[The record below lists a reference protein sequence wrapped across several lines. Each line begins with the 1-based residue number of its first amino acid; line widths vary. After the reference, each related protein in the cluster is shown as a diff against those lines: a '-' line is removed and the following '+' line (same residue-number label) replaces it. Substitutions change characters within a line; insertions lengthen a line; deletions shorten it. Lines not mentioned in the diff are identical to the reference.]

1 MAGFN
6 PHGGKKGPKAPD
18 FMQMLLNL
26 GRGARA
32 AVDPNFAENEY
43 TRQWLEEGSQLRKP
57 TPRPANP
64 VPGSLGT
71 YQQPGVGSFDRA
83 TGKFLG
89 SGSTPIILGT
99 RDGVTP
105 DRTQSDQYRAALSQ
119 YAQTPEGQ
127 FQRYFQ
133 SPEMD
138 QYFGAASRGKGAPE
152 NLPAMQALA
161 AQTKAPTDTSLS
173 TYYRAQSAA
182 GRGNMPAI
190 TKSLGYEADSAMAK
204 WAQANPMLA
213 QRLYT
218 QQQAKM
224 ESAPS
229 AAPEGA
235 AEFGARAQS
244 EGGYAGTFREQPGLF
259 QGVGNPV
266 VPTEDRSG
274 SGLTQGERVD
284 EGRGAPLLRTWQ
296 ASKTTGSG
304 MPNFPTTGQYPGAF

>member
-105 DRTQSDQYRAALSQ
+105 DRTQSDLYRQYAPQPTFATNPLSQQYRAESEAGRKNM
-119 YAQTPEGQ
+119 PEVVAGLTQ
-127 FQRYFQ
+127 GL
-133 SPEMD
+133 E
-138 QYFGAASRGKGAPE
+138 GEKAK
-152 NLPAMQALA
+152 AMQ
-161 AQTKAPTDTSLS
+161 TW
-173 TYYRAQSAA
+173 AQS
-182 GRGNMPAI
+182 
-190 TKSLGYEADSAMAK
+190 
-204 WAQANPMLA
+204 NPMLA
-213 QRLYT
+213 YREYNKRFPAGEPTIGPTPAALQADEALKGVSGFFPGAEPSGFAPGVANAVPAPWNT
-218 QQQAKM
+218 QGAMVDLNRGVQNIQPFQMAKTSGEAM
-224 ESAPS
+224 PDFETT
-229 AAPEGA
+229 AAYSSDVSNRVSQFLKDKGA
-235 AEFGARAQS
+235 FN
-244 EGGYAGTFREQPGLF
+244 TFRG
-259 QGVGNPV
+259 
-266 VPTEDRSG
+266 
-274 SGLTQGERVD
+274 
-284 EGRGAPLLRTWQ
+284 
-296 ASKTTGSG
+296 
-304 MPNFPTTGQYPGAF
+304 